1 MDDLADHDLSG
12 AMRAAVWP
20 ARSISHPRRAHR
32 GIARRPP
39 FRGRPGHVE
48 MFSRPR
54 DRPTLIDDTTREQ
67 QAPARSQNSISVD
80 HEGLL
85 IVAVKW

>member
-1 MDDLADHDLSG
+1 
-12 AMRAAVWP
+12 
-20 ARSISHPRRAHR
+20 
-32 GIARRPP
+32 
-39 FRGRPGHVE
+39 

-54 DRPTLIDDTTREQ
+54 DRPTLIDDTTRERRRPRGVKT
-67 QAPARSQNSISVD
+67 ALAD

>member
-1 MDDLADHDLSG
+1 
-12 AMRAAVWP
+12 
-20 ARSISHPRRAHR
+20 
-32 GIARRPP
+32 
-39 FRGRPGHVE
+39 